1 MFEDDPQKPLCAFV
15 GTASVALILSNGSP
29 ASLGF
34 AGRKWLF
41 ARHSCAY
48 GVYLV
53 NLFLVSGHS

>member
-1 MFEDDPQKPLCAFV
+1 MFEDDSKKPLRAFV
-15 GTASVALILSNGSP
+15 GTASVALILSNGSL
-29 ASLGF
+29 ASLAF

-53 NLFLVSGHS
+53 NLF

>member
-1 MFEDDPQKPLCAFV
+1 MFEDDSKKPLRAFV
-15 GTASVALILSNGSP
+15 GTASVALILSNGSL
-29 ASLGF
+29 ASLAF